1 MLESVRQ
8 TLSNAEE
15 CKKRADLES
24 TLYSRWRLGMD
35 QEKILK
41 ESKNNHQAMAKLS
54 WLDRQLE
61 NQLQN
66 ERQRQ
71 ENNILELKLEEEKRK
86 HEAYVQNCS
95 QMRDSEIAQL
105 KTFQENHIHEL
116 KFRDREAHDLK
127 LMESTLRKK
136 LLEIQKEI
144 EGISSINHK
153 RRDRAQALH
162 NFRKIKMMMRE
173 RSDAVRRDLQQD
185 MNLLDRISFDRDFDN
200 NEEINY
206 LRLKFQG
213 QYDAESENLRS
224 IESMYE
230 SEAKESLQ
238 KQEEKWNDDAM
249 VRERQLKV
257 LMDDRVQTINDRIN
271 ECVRKQQDLQSL
283 RESHLHAIEDSNN
296 RLKEM
301 MNSSLTDGV
310 AEAVNRPFRA
320 PATNHIPK
328 SLITKT
334 DSLSINGHS
343 YELALPKFG
352 RKKIAW
358 T

>member
-1 MLESVRQ
+1 
-8 TLSNAEE
+8 
-15 CKKRADLES
+15 
-24 TLYSRWRLGMD
+24 MD

-95 QMRDSEIAQL
+95 QMRDSEISQL

-127 LMESTLRKK
+127 LTESTLRKK

-144 EGISSINHK
+144 EGISAINHK

-185 MNLLDRISFDRDFDN
+185 MNLLDRISFDREFDN

-213 QYDAESENLRS
+213 QYDVESENLRS

-230 SEAKESLQ
+230 SEAKESLR

-283 RESHLHAIEDSNN
+283 RESHLSAIEDSNN

-301 MNSSLTDGV
+301 MNSSLTDGITD
-310 AEAVNRPFRA
+310 AVNRPFHA
-320 PATNHIPK
+320 PTTSHMPK
-328 SLITKT
+328 SLIAKT
-334 DSLSINGHS
+334 DNLSINGHH